1 MICYIDD
8 ILITGPTDQVHLQ
21 NLRAV
26 LKKLKEHDNRA
37 KLAKCAIMKSSVQY
51 LGHKVSAEGLQ
62 PLESKTDAIV
72 RAPEP
77 QNLQQLRGLL
87 NYYSKFIPN
96 LTTMT
101 KPLNHLLNIDVKWKW
116 RADCAEAFVATK
128 NVLVS
133 SKVLV
138 HYDPKLPISLAGDAS
153 AYGLGAVISRT
164 LPDRSERPIAYA

>member
-1 MICYIDD
+1 MDTLLQGIPNVICYIDD

-26 LKKLKEHDNRA
+26 LKKLKEHDIRA
-37 KLAKCAIMKSSVQY
+37 KLAKCAFMKSSVEY

-77 QNLQQLRGLL
+77 QNLQQLRSYLGLL

-96 LTTMT
+96 LATMT
-101 KPLNHLLNIDVKWKW
+101 KPLNHLLNKDVKWKW
-116 RADCAEAFVATK
+116 KADGAEAFVATK

-138 HYDPKLPISLAGDAS
+138 HYDPKL
-153 AYGLGAVISRT
+153 YLGSGKLFR
-164 LPDRSERPIAYA
+164 D